1 MAAPD
6 FLDGNYLSSE
16 FRVPVTLLQTNAC
29 SPLATNAIR
38 GNIWDN
44 FSSETYKDLPSVGT
58 ITVYDPI
65 TGNPMPYQM
74 PGGGRGFTR
83 PASLISLW
91 STAPFLLNNS
101 VGRLNPTAPTD
112 DYNPAPS
119 VEKRIAAFND
129 GIEQMLWPQKREKD
143 SVLGDK
149 IPGKIDRTTE
159 ISWIRIKPG
168 YVPEVLQGWGQ
179 WFFPRIV
186 SDEGLIIGPIPKD
199 TPVNLLA
206 SLLLRA
212 EELGVWDRL
221 KRDGALFD
229 LVFGRDGINRKM
241 AELGPMSTEKDPA
254 AQKAALEV
262 YNKRAQEVFKPLASR
277 LMSFSKCPDYIVN
290 RGHYFGTGYDNEVPL
305 TEPQK
310 RDLIEFLK
318 TF

>member
-1 MAAPD
+1 
-6 FLDGNYLSSE
+6 
-16 FRVPVTLLQTNAC
+16 
-29 SPLATNAIR
+29 
-38 GNIWDN
+38 
-44 FSSETYKDLPSVGT
+44 
-58 ITVYDPI
+58 
-65 TGNPMPYQM
+65 MPYQM

-101 VGRLNPTAPTD
+101 VGRLNPTASTD

-212 EELGVWDRL
+212 EELGAWDRL
-221 KRDGALFD
+221 KRDGELFD
-229 LVFGRDGINRKM
+229 LVFGSAGIKRSL
-241 AELGPMSTEKDPA
+241 AELGPMPSDPA
-254 AQKAALEV
+254 AKDA
-262 YNKRAQEVFKPLASR
+262 YNKRAQEVFTRKDSQGRSIASR